1 MSSIVIPLYT
11 ILRKGM
17 INKSLD
23 DHIPQKFY
31 SKQRMS
37 KIALT
42 NFFLLIL
49 TIILITLILLS
60 IKSRR
65 DLNYFSREDISI
77 FLIYFLVVNLISYG
91 AGMYIISIIKE
102 QFTTKSLKNHPE
114 YKILYLT
121 NEYFH
126 GPVSH
131 VLIFSGGFT
140 LFFLISILELFYA
153 THEINL
159 TKVSFYIIYGLLFGG
174 LFLFAQLFNK
184 TWKHQSPWMI
194 GLFLLYLG
202 VIYNYPVNLFFQP
215 FNLFFITFGFILC
228 TGLIIRHATYIL
240 RGERYKYDYKK

>member
-1 MSSIVIPLYT
+1 MDTNFLLLTIFTLMSSIVITLYT

-49 TIILITLILLS
+49 TIILITLIL
-60 IKSRR
+60 
-65 DLNYFSREDISI
+65 F
-77 FLIYFLVVNLISYG
+77 
-91 AGMYIISIIKE
+91 
-102 QFTTKSLKNHPE
+102 
-114 YKILYLT
+114 LT